1 MFANRERHDEEE
13 HEEYKKKYL
22 MSPESGPVCFDQLPR
37 GIEAKDFVEAHF
49 GPHSKAKHFQFRKGT
64 TTLAFIYKPKTPN
77 DLGGVMVA
85 VDSRAT
91 GGSYIASPT
100 VQKILPL
107 NDRMVATMAGGAADC
122 QYWIAQVRKY
132 CSLYE
137 LRERA
142 EISVR
147 AASQYFSNILY
158 QYRGKGLSVGS
169 MIAGIDKKGPC
180 IIQVDSSGV
189 RIALK
194 YCSIGSGMLN
204 AYGILD
210 TLYREEMTDEEAL
223 DLGRRA
229 IMHAIYRDKGSG
241 GFVRAVHISRN
252 GVTVHPE
259 MDSDELLTKFAERKG
274 IEACE
279 PSV

>member
-1 MFANRERHDEEE
+1 MREDECNV
-13 HEEYKKKYL
+13 EEYL
-22 MSPESGPVCFDQLPR
+22 TPAEAGPVCFDRLPSGMDAR
-37 GIEAKDFVEAHF
+37 SFIETHF
-49 GPHSKAKHFQFRKGT
+49 GPDSKHFQFRKGT
-64 TTLAFIYKPKTPN
+64 TTMAFIYKPKTSD

-122 QYWIAQVRKY
+122 QYWINDVRKY
-132 CSLYE
+132 ISLYE
-137 LRERA
+137 LRNGTEM
-142 EISVR
+142 SLGTV
-147 AASQYFSNILY
+147 SHYFANNLY
-158 QYRGKGLSVGS
+158 YFRDKGLSVGS
-169 MIAGIDKKGPC
+169 MIAGIDKGGPC
-180 IIQVDSSGV
+180 IIQVDSNGV
-189 RIALK
+189 RVSLK
-194 YCSIGSGMLN
+194 YCSIGSGQLN

-210 TLYREEMTDEEAL
+210 TQYREEMTDEEAL

-241 GFVRAVHISRN
+241 GFVRAVHISRD
-252 GVTVHPE
+252 GVIVHPE
-259 MDSDELLTKFAERKG
+259 VDSDDLLTEFAVRKG

-279 PSV
+279 PSI